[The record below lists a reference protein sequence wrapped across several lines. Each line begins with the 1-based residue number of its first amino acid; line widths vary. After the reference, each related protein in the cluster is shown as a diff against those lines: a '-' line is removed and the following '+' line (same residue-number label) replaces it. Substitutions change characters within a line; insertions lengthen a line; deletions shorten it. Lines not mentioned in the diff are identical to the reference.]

1 MENINRIFLHKVFKA
16 IADSIIKIF
25 IPLYILK
32 TTNNINLAIVYLI
45 VYSFFVFSLQI
56 ATKKLYQRK
65 IILCMILHCI
75 PIIITEAI
83 LSFCQ
88 INILSVTISAFLMAI
103 SQVFYSVPLNILFA
117 IKDKS
122 KNIAK
127 FEIAT
132 NTGKIAFI
140 IISGLLLSRVT
151 NSFIFLSGISTI
163 IYISSIIPIGK
174 FYDQKNIP
182 NSSNQP
188 TKYSCNFAFR
198 LYHIS
203 FGLFQTTIDS
213 LIPIYL
219 FVNNLSFDAITI
231 IIATVEVFKILANLI
246 AKKLICKKQHKLCC
260 IISFVIFVTS
270 LICILIFK
278 NEILLYVFSSII
290 AISFPLAFVPLFHI
304 FCRQSKDPATTV
316 TDMTIRDVDIF
327 APRPLYYGLYFV
339 GGFLAPILLGFA
351 SSITMLICQ
360 IKTINSH
367 KDIL

>member
-1 MENINRIFLHKVFKA
+1 MENTNRIFFHKVLKA

-32 TTNNINLAIVYLI
+32 TTNNISLSIIYLI
-45 VYSFFVFSLQI
+45 VYSFFVFTLQI
-56 ATKKLYQRK
+56 ATKKFYQRK
-65 IILCMILHCI
+65 MILCMMLHCF
-75 PIIITEAI
+75 PIIITQAI

-88 INILSVTISAFLMAI
+88 INIITVTISALLMAI
-103 SQVFYSVPLNILFA
+103 SQVFYSVPLNIIFA
-117 IKDKS
+117 LKDKS

-132 NTGKIAFI
+132 NTGKIVFI

-163 IYISSIIPIGK
+163 IYISSIIPIGI

-182 NSSNQP
+182 ITNNQP

-198 LYHIS
+198 MYHIS

-219 FVNNLSFDAITI
+219 FVNDLSFDAITI

-246 AKKLICKKQHKLCC
+246 AKKFVSKKQHKLCC
-260 IISFVIFVTS
+260 IISFIIFITS
-270 LICILIFK
+270 LICILLFK
-278 NEILLYVFSSII
+278 NKTILYIFSSII
-290 AISFPLAFVPLFHI
+290 AISFPLTFVPLFHI
-304 FCRQSKDPATTV
+304 FCKQSKNSATTI
-316 TDMTIRDVDIF
+316 TDMTLRDVDIF
-327 APRPLYYGLYFV
+327 APRPLFYGLYFV
-339 GGFLAPILLGFA
+339 GGFLAPILLGLA
-351 SSITMLICQ
+351 SSITMLTCQ